1 MKITGKQGDEGS
13 AGKLTVLREL
23 LDARHSC
30 RAYLTDQVP
39 EATIRQMFDVAQRTA
54 SWCNAQPW
62 RVVVTAGTATDE
74 FRRVYAKA
82 AAQPAESSPDFGFP
96 AEYRGVHLERRRE
109 CGWQLYESVGVSRG
123 DREASQR
130 QALLNFEFFG
140 APHVAI
146 VTCPAYLGV
155 YAAVDCGGYVANLMN
170 AATALG
176 LGCIAQAALAAYP
189 AVVRRHFALPDDQFV
204 LCGIAFG
211 YADTAHPVNAFRTRR
226 AAQDEVVTRVVGP
239 TAQHKD

>member
-1 MKITGKQGDEGS
+1 MSGRSGDDGS
-13 AGKLTVLREL
+13 AGKLAVLREL

-30 RAYLTDQVP
+30 RAYLPEQVA
-39 EATIRQMFDVAQRTA
+39 EATIRQMFDIAQRTA

-62 RVVVTAGTATDE
+62 RVVVTAGPATDE
-74 FRRVYAKA
+74 FRHVYAKA
-82 AAQPAESSPDFGFP
+82 AAQGAQASPDFDFP

-130 QALLNFEFFG
+130 QALRNFEFFG

-146 VTCPAYLGV
+146 VTCPAHLGV
-155 YAAVDCGGYVANLMN
+155 YAAADCGGYVANLMN

-189 AVVRRHFALPDDQFV
+189 AVVRSHFGLPDDELV
-204 LCGIAFG
+204 VCGVAFG
-211 YADTAHPVNAFRTRR
+211 YADAAHPANAFRTRR
-226 AAQDEVVTRVVGP
+226 AAQDEVVRWVIGP
-239 TAQHKD
+239 TGQHKD

>member
-1 MKITGKQGDEGS
+1 MFATRGDD
-13 AGKLTVLREL
+13 AGAGRLAALGEL

-30 RAYLTDQVP
+30 RAYLPEQVP
-39 EATIRQMFDVAQRTA
+39 EATARQMFGLAQRTA

-62 RVVVTAGTATDE
+62 RVVVTAGAATEE

-82 AAQPAESSPDFGFP
+82 AAQGAQVSPDFGFP
-96 AEYRGVHLERRRE
+96 AEYRGVYLGRRRE
-109 CGWQLYESVGVSRG
+109 CGWQVYESAGVARG

-130 QALLNFEFFG
+130 QALRNYEFFG

-146 VTCPAYLGV
+146 VTCPAHLGV

-189 AVVRRHFALPDDQFV
+189 AVVRDHFGLPDDQLV
-204 LCGIAFG
+204 VCGVAFG
-211 YADTAHPVNAFRTRR
+211 YADAANPVNAFRTRR
-226 AAQDEVVTRVVGP
+226 AAQDEVVQWVAGP
-239 TAQHKD
+239 ATQHKD